1 MNERNVLAKPL
12 TYDGQTGRDWTV
24 VHRFSFSE
32 IPQKARTRSP
42 ARSDQDHE
50 QRPNLIHSNY
60 QHFVTMAPT
69 YTLHS
74 PAGSFRAFAPLI
86 AAEYNGVNV
95 NVDTEGVEAA
105 VAAMSPTGKAPI
117 LETPT
122 GVIFSSAAMARY
134 VAGLRRDTG
143 LLGNSL
149 QEQAAVDSWMDWCAQ
164 DIELPA
170 CVWWYP
176 VAGYMPSNEDA

>member
-1 MNERNVLAKPL
+1 MRAGVQSLWSI
-12 TYDGQTGRDWTV
+12 DF
-24 VHRFSFSE
+24 RFPRFPSSQAHAFTISNTTS
-32 IPQKARTRSP
+32 K
-42 ARSDQDHE
+42 DL
-50 QRPNLIHSNY
+50 NLIPCNF

-69 YTLHS
+69 YTLYS

-105 VAAMSPTGKAPI
+105 VAAKSPTGKAPI
-117 LETPT
+117 LETPN